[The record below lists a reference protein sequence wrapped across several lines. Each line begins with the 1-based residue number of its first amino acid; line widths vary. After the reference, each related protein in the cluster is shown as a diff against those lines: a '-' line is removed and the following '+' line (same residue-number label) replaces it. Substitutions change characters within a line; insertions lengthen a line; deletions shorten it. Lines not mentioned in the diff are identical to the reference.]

1 MDLLRSDRSGDVVS
15 LTNVDLDEFIRRLEM
30 AIPASVENV
39 TYNSPSGAVIGKSAT
54 EKVAFYGATP
64 VVQQASTA
72 AGTDATTVQ
81 ALANAL
87 RTALLNLGLI
97 A

>member
-1 MDLLRSDRSGDVVS
+1 MPNFTSTYVTQDSRLADG
-15 LTNVDLDEFIRRLEM
+15 TN
-30 AIPASVENV
+30 
-39 TYNSPSGAVIGKSAT
+39 IGQSAT
-54 EKVAFYGATP
+54 DLVSFYGVTP

-72 AGTDATTVQ
+72 AGTDATTTQ

-87 RTALLNLGLI
+87 RTALLNIGII